1 MAEELKRKTVG
12 LALGSGGFRGPAHV
26 GVIKA
31 LIANGIPIDYIA
43 GASIGAWVGAHY
55 ALYQD
60 VEKLEN
66 DFLKKQREKI
76 AMFSDISRK
85 GGLIRGEVIE
95 KFLRK
100 LFNGAE
106 FKNTEIPIKIV
117 ATDLI
122 SGDQVIFQK
131 GDLAQAVRASISI
144 PMTFKPF
151 VFKDKLLVDGG
162 LSNPVPDSIVKDMG
176 ADIVIGVNLY
186 NKYKYENKASM
197 VNVVMRGV
205 EIILYNLTKSNTHRC
220 DILIEPDTSEFY
232 KTSKLKKYF
241 DDSYVEQILH
251 QGELATEALIPK
263 IKDLLK

>member
-1 MAEELKRKTVG
+1 MTEELKRKKVG

-31 LIANGIPIDYIA
+31 LIKNGIPIDYIA
-43 GASIGAWVGAHY
+43 GSSIGAWVGAHY

-95 KFLRK
+95 RFLRK
-100 LFNGAE
+100 LFNSAE

-117 ATDLI
+117 ATDLV
-122 SGDQVIFQK
+122 SGEAFIFQK

-144 PMTFKPF
+144 PMTFKPLAI
-151 VFKDKLLVDGG
+151 KDKVLVDGG
-162 LSNPVPDSIVKDMG
+162 LSNPVPGNVVRDMG
-176 ADIVIGVNLY
+176 ADIIIGVNLY
-186 NKYKYENKASM
+186 NRYEYDKKSSM
-197 VNVVMRGV
+197 FNVIMRGV
-205 EIILYNLTKSNTHRC
+205 EIILCNLSKSTHHC

-241 DDSYVEQILH
+241 NDSYVEQILH
-251 QGELATEALIPK
+251 QGEIATEALIPK